1 MTFAVDFDGTVVTH
15 NYPEVGKN
23 IGAEIVLKKLA
34 EKNHKICLNT
44 MRCDDK
50 LDDAVQWFKDNDI
63 EVYGVNENPSQKSW
77 TSSPKVFA
85 DYYIDD
91 MAIGCP
97 VIIYQNRRFVDWIQI
112 TIELMLDDIFT
123 FKESREVIKELKE
136 KYPQISNP
144 KDDSEN

>member
-1 MTFAVDFDGTVVTH
+1 
-15 NYPEVGKN
+15 
-23 IGAEIVLKKLA
+23 
-34 EKNHKICLNT
+34 
-44 MRCDDK
+44 
-50 LDDAVQWFKDNDI
+50 
-63 EVYGVNENPSQKSW
+63 
-77 TSSPKVFA
+77 
-85 DYYIDD
+85 

-144 KDDSEN
+144 KDDSKD